1 MNDLVITARRKIVT
15 VNGHLPPTFYSF
27 IGRLPGYKKYTST
40 GAVFAANR
48 THMDL
53 FRETF
58 PDLKIVDQD
67 GTLEALYKPVPPIV
81 EHERKTSSKIP
92 LFNHQRHA
100 LNVGLSREQYAFF
113 YSMGTGK
120 TAIML
125 NLAAELFA
133 RGDIERAIIITT
145 KRVVPQLVADQA
157 PMHFPEGVNYRIAA
171 FPSTA
176 ATKLFKY
183 PDYNLLIAVAGY
195 GALQSKNQTQEL
207 INFAKGKKT
216 ALFLD
221 ESQNIKGWSTKRVEN
236 VWKIRP
242 YTNHRYLFSGEPAPL
257 GPIDLF
263 SQFQFLDENILG
275 HSSLTSFKNAYC
287 VMGGFEGREIVS
299 YRNLDDLTKSIA
311 PHSQYLKISDVID
324 MPEQVYHTVRV
335 EPTKEQRELYGRMK
349 EDFVITVEQASKE
362 SDGAVATKL
371 AKNAASKF
379 ISLQQISNG
388 FFYTDAPE
396 GQQRGQLVTL
406 SDDKAEYVAQE
417 LIEHGGKTVV
427 FCRFHGDLEALERVF
442 YKEGIK
448 AVEFSGRKDDA
459 HNERSRL
466 AFVNDPT
473 VQVFFATQASGGT
486 GLNLQVA
493 NRTIYYSNSF
503 SYGDRIQSE
512 SRTWRAGQHKRCVYY
527 DIVSFPIDRLILE
540 NLRKKQDLSQQ
551 LSQLSALKTLA
562 SYL

>member
-58 PDLKIVDQD
+58 PDLEIVDQD

>member
-53 FRETF
+53 FKEAF

-157 PMHFPEGVNYRIAA
+157 PMHFPQGVNYRIAA

-362 SDGAVATKL
+362 SDGAIATKL

-406 SDDKAEYVAQE
+406 SDDKAEYIAQE
-417 LIEHGGKTVV
+417 LIEQGGKTVV

-459 HNERSRL
+459 HNERARL

>member
-58 PDLKIVDQD
+58 PDLEIVDQD

-157 PMHFPEGVNYRIAA
+157 PMHFPQGVNYRIAA

-406 SDDKAEYVAQE
+406 SDDKAEYIAQE

>member
-58 PDLKIVDQD
+58 PDLEIVDQD

-362 SDGAVATKL
+362 SDGAIATKL

-406 SDDKAEYVAQE
+406 SDDKAEYIAQE

>member
-1 MNDLVITARRKIVT
+1 
-15 VNGHLPPTFYSF
+15 
-27 IGRLPGYKKYTST
+27 
-40 GAVFAANR
+40 
-48 THMDL
+48 
-53 FRETF
+53 
-58 PDLKIVDQD
+58 
-67 GTLEALYKPVPPIV
+67 
-81 EHERKTSSKIP
+81 
-92 LFNHQRHA
+92 
-100 LNVGLSREQYAFF
+100 
-113 YSMGTGK
+113 
-120 TAIML
+120 
-125 NLAAELFA
+125 
-133 RGDIERAIIITT
+133 
-145 KRVVPQLVADQA
+145 
-157 PMHFPEGVNYRIAA
+157 
-171 FPSTA
+171 
-176 ATKLFKY
+176 
-183 PDYNLLIAVAGY
+183 
-195 GALQSKNQTQEL
+195 
-207 INFAKGKKT
+207 
-216 ALFLD
+216 
-221 ESQNIKGWSTKRVEN
+221 
-236 VWKIRP
+236 
-242 YTNHRYLFSGEPAPL
+242 
-257 GPIDLF
+257 
-263 SQFQFLDENILG
+263 
-275 HSSLTSFKNAYC
+275 
-287 VMGGFEGREIVS
+287 
-299 YRNLDDLTKSIA
+299 
-311 PHSQYLKISDVID
+311 

>member
-58 PDLKIVDQD
+58 PDLEIVDQD

-311 PHSQYLKISDVID
+311 PHSQYLKNI
-324 MPEQVYHTVRV
+324 
-335 EPTKEQRELYGRMK
+335 
-349 EDFVITVEQASKE
+349 
-362 SDGAVATKL
+362 
-371 AKNAASKF
+371 
-379 ISLQQISNG
+379 
-388 FFYTDAPE
+388 
-396 GQQRGQLVTL
+396 
-406 SDDKAEYVAQE
+406 
-417 LIEHGGKTVV
+417 
-427 FCRFHGDLEALERVF
+427 
-442 YKEGIK
+442 
-448 AVEFSGRKDDA
+448 
-459 HNERSRL
+459 
-466 AFVNDPT
+466 
-473 VQVFFATQASGGT
+473 
-486 GLNLQVA
+486 
-493 NRTIYYSNSF
+493 
-503 SYGDRIQSE
+503 
-512 SRTWRAGQHKRCVYY
+512 
-527 DIVSFPIDRLILE
+527 
-540 NLRKKQDLSQQ
+540 
-551 LSQLSALKTLA
+551 
-562 SYL
+562 